1 LKCSHET
8 AMLLFTRHEFS
19 TRMLIILFS
28 LTMFLGEID
37 MAIRPEELQRRIVD
51 MAIDGLGLYLGKK

>member
-1 LKCSHET
+1 
-8 AMLLFTRHEFS
+8 MLLSTRHEFS

-51 MAIDGLGLYLGKK
+51 MAIEARTVSR